1 MLSRDKHETTHLIA
15 GSTGTGPI
23 PRRCHHLLMPRR
35 PIRDLDVHDNKKVQE
50 EPKYYVAMAVFLSL
64 RKAKQ
69 ICRRQTFQ
77 WLQQYGGCP
86 KATPTWGIHHI
97 YCRHSRRRR
106 RRCPERT
113 SPSLIEALAICT
125 NKGFHFHPQ
134 RMGGCLLLERAG
146 QRRNL
151 PVVAEGRCSHHPC
164 KRRPR
169 RTHSVGIERFLG
181 MFRKCVLLRHPSRNL
196 GSSTSQSNSPRN
208 TKLAF
213 GNEACRSSGERI
225 WRR

>member
-86 KATPTWGIHHI
+86 KATPTWGSHHI
-97 YCRHSRRRR
+97 YCQHWRRRHR
-106 RRCPERT
+106 QCPEIA
-113 SPSLIEALAICT
+113 SHSSIEALAICAS
-125 NKGFHFHPQ
+125 KGFRFHSHC
-134 RMGGCLLLERAG
+134 MGECLLSEMAR
-146 QRRNL
+146 QRHNL
-151 PVVAEGRCSHHPC
+151 PVVAEDRCSRHRCTHRHH
-164 KRRPR
+164 
-169 RTHSVGIERFLG
+169 HHVSIGQFLC
-181 MFRKCVLLRHPSRNL
+181 MFRKYVPLHHPNSNL
-196 GSSTSQSNSPRN
+196 GSSTCRSNLPRN
-208 TKLAF
+208 TKWAF
-213 GNEACRSSGERI
+213 GDEACRSSGGGILTR
-225 WRR
+225 